1 MFIKAKIFISKRW
14 CDICGFGPTLL
25 LKVNVLVPSALC
37 FDAFSNVYSHFPG
50 KNTGRASGLRVNECQ
65 LTHWCIICCLDECD
79 IRTEDRGGVPLHRCR
94 DGVAGRPSCMAGTAF
109 YPQSSWHCSCHPQEG
124 KVERSMTPRRGFW
137 QHPLPSWPGE
147 RAEMGRPATESIDR
161 GPGLH

>member
-1 MFIKAKIFISKRW
+1 MRFQTHTSIFPEKTLDALRDYGLTSVSLLTDASYVASMNVTFAQKI
-14 CDICGFGPTLL
+14 L
-25 LKVNVLVPSALC
+25 
-37 FDAFSNVYSHFPG
+37 
-50 KNTGRASGLRVNECQ
+50 
-65 LTHWCIICCLDECD
+65 
-79 IRTEDRGGVPLHRCR
+79 GGVPLHRCG